1 MGVYAYVCMCVH
13 VYVLCTYIICINI
26 SVCIYI
32 NVCWY
37 LFKYACM
44 LVYAYM
50 YVCGYTRM
58 CPYACVGVNRVIMF
72 ICMCWLHAIV
82 FQIYLVRSEPSYRR
96 SGLDS
101 DSCSLWT
108 RYIGNSK
115 TDLWDDP

>member
-1 MGVYAYVCMCVH
+1 MGVYVCVCMCVH
-13 VYVLCTYIICINI
+13 VYI

-58 CPYACVGVNRVIMF
+58 YPYACVSVNRVFMF
-72 ICMCWLHAIV
+72 ICICWLRATSFRIC
-82 FQIYLVRSEPSYRR
+82 LVRSGPVARDRTR
-96 SGLDS
+96 S
-101 DSCSLWT
+101 
-108 RYIGNSK
+108 
-115 TDLWDDP
+115 